1 MFPGPA
7 ERWVDAVRQTITGFG
22 ATQHFLA
29 NHSAEIDGH
38 RRRIGIAYRKAT
50 GAV

>member
-1 MFPGPA
+1 
-7 ERWVDAVRQTITGFG
+7 VRQTITGFD
-22 ATQHFLA
+22 ATQHSLA
-29 NHSAEIDGH
+29 SHSAEIDGH